1 MHYHIIVTDA
11 VWIST
16 FFLSLVYAIVLPTPL
31 CTANVFESIY
41 TRCGVVVR
49 LRRSAKTLCERISGR
64 RRCGRLRVIW
74 RARRTFTLL
83 RICSTA
89 AAAATSLWSMATR
102 GCRRRTSRPRRRGRV
117 LAPWCR
123 QRPLWLQQL
132 PRRVGRRRRK
142 PRRRPHRNT
151 HRQPRRRP
159 SVGARHRSR

>member
-31 CTANVFESIY
+31 CTANVLESIY

-123 QRPLWLQQL
+123 QRPLWLQQNATFL
-132 PRRVGRRRRK
+132 LSISIPKVTQPWEAELINTK
-142 PRRRPHRNT
+142 LLIPHMI
-151 HRQPRRRP
+151 
-159 SVGARHRSR
+159 S